1 MDSSKHTWT
10 LEERMLPGHT
20 KPTYFVRPAGDSVA
34 VITKTQ
40 GREVAHL
47 VAAAPEL
54 LEAVRGL
61 IELSEDRAG
70 GRLTLREVFGPA
82 DGRGCVLGIDVQYEG
97 LNARA
102 AIAKATGQ
110 QTT

>member
-1 MDSSKHTWT
+1 MDSKHTWT

-54 LEAVRGL
+54 LEALQAWQAIYNTRIQDG
-61 IELSEDRAG
+61 D
-70 GRLTLREVFGPA
+70 TLRDMRLAANQLAET
-82 DGRGCVLGIDVQYEG
+82 
-97 LNARA
+97 
-102 AIAKATGQ
+102 AIAKATERQ
-110 QTT
+110 